1 MPYSRFVDS
10 DGILITTLS
19 GVVTLKELIQLEY
32 DLTSYIK
39 DGCIYELVI
48 HSDDVEVLIGK
59 NDYNNSSQTLKIVM
73 NELKKGAI
81 AFVSKKDYIFGICRR
96 MQILVENELV
106 QINVFRNEETA
117 RKWLHEMKSYNSS
130 DSGDI

>member
-1 MPYSRFVDS
+1 MPHSRFVDS

-19 GVVTLKELIQLEY
+19 GVVTLNEFVHLEN
-32 DLTSYIK
+32 DLPNYIK

-48 HSDDVEVLIGK
+48 HSDDVEVPIGM
-59 NDYNNSSQTLKIVM
+59 NDSNNSAKTLKIVM
-73 NELKKGAI
+73 NGLRNGAI
-81 AFVSKKDYIFGICRR
+81 AFVSKRDYIFGLCRR
-96 MQILVENELV
+96 MQMLVDNELV

-117 RKWLHEMKSYNSS
+117 RKWLNEMKSYSSS